1 MEEILNSEAKPPG
14 RTPTI
19 KAYALGKA
27 LDLNNL
33 FLKFEG
39 ANATGTQKDR
49 ISEAHVLNAL
59 HNGYNGI
66 TVGTCGNYGASIAYF
81 ANLYGVRSI
90 IGIPKDYSHERSGF
104 IQSQNAEILYYDG
117 KYEETVEYLHD
128 FSDANG
134 YYDASPGS
142 RNSYIDKAMYSSIAT
157 EIYEA
162 IMKDPDYVIV
172 PVGNGTTLSGIFNG
186 FDHLLSEGYISKLPR
201 MIGVSTKNG
210 NPIVNAFKH
219 GYRKAVDLNPSSLK
233 ETGVNEPLISYRSFD
248 GDEALNAIYR
258 SRGYALYVSDEEMIR
273 YSNII
278 YNSEGLNSL
287 PASASAVAAINH
299 MKVKKDDIIVSIIT
313 GRRS

>member
-1 MEEILNSEAKPPG
+1 MEEILSSEAKPPG

-27 LDLNNL
+27 LNLDNL

-49 ISEAHVLNAL
+49 ISEAHVVNAI

-81 ANLYGVRSI
+81 ANAYGVKSI

-142 RNSYIDKAMYSSIAT
+142 RNSYIDKMMYSTIAT

-162 IMKDPDYVIV
+162 IMRDPDYVIV
-172 PVGNGTTLSGIFNG
+172 PVGNGTTLAGIFAG
-186 FDHLLSEGYISKLPR
+186 FEHLFSEGYISKLPK

-219 GYRKAVDLNPSSLK
+219 GYSRAVDINPKSLK
-233 ETGVNEPLISYRSFD
+233 ETDINEPLISYRSFD
-248 GDEALNAIYR
+248 GDDALRSIYK
-258 SRGYALYVSDEEMIR
+258 SRGSAIYVSDEEMIQ
-273 YSNII
+273 YSNLI
-278 YNSEGLNSL
+278 YYKEGLNSL
-287 PASASAVAAINH
+287 PASASAVAAIKH
-299 MKVKKDDIIVSIIT
+299 MRVKRDDVIVSVIT